1 MGYLYEIATT
11 IPAFAKPAYYDAH
24 PPKRTAEP
32 ATAAFGPDRQQHLVF
47 WEPDEVLHDMPV
59 LYYDVTKVKRGYYEV
74 RFTPLCEKP
83 SQVPQYT
90 ITSRYIKMLKET
102 IDRHPEY
109 WLWSH
114 RRWKRTRPEGMELH
128 SYTLLSSKSEKQ

>member
-1 MGYLYEIATT
+1 MMLSDQSPNDVHKSFWTMFMNQETPFLYGAEY
-11 IPAFAKPAYYDAH
+11 FARKY
-24 PPKRTAEP
+24 
-32 ATAAFGPDRQQHLVF
+32 
-47 WEPDEVLHDMPV
+47 DMPV

-128 SYTLLSSKSEKQ
+128 SYTLLSSNTEKQ